1 MRNDRKIIALGF
13 FDGVHLGHQALLRE
27 CRAMADRLQCQ
38 AVALT
43 FDRHPKALFLPR
55 QPVLIS
61 TVAERQRLLHGY
73 GMDDVYPVTVNAQTM
88 AMPWEDFLER
98 LLQDGAVGFVCGGDF
113 RFGKSGAGTA
123 QKLQTICAARGLP
136 CVIVPEQTLDGIRIS
151 STHIRGL
158 IEAGKMEDATRFLGH
173 PYTLTGQVVHG
184 KQLGRTLGVPTA
196 NLVLPPELAVPKLG
210 VYVSRCVVDG
220 ISYCAVTNIGT
231 RPTVSGTGITV
242 EPWLLDYSGDLYGR
256 EIRLECYYFLRPEM
270 KFPDLTALREQIQ
283 ADAAATRAYFQTHE
297 EA

>member
-1 MRNDRKIIALGF
+1 
-13 FDGVHLGHQALLRE
+13 
-27 CRAMADRLQCQ
+27 
-38 AVALT
+38 
-43 FDRHPKALFLPR
+43 
-55 QPVLIS
+55 
-61 TVAERQRLLHGY
+61 
-73 GMDDVYPVTVNAQTM
+73 
-88 AMPWEDFLER
+88 
-98 LLQDGAVGFVCGGDF
+98 
-113 RFGKSGAGTA
+113 
-123 QKLQTICAARGLP
+123 
-136 CVIVPEQTLDGIRIS
+136 
-151 STHIRGL
+151 
-158 IEAGKMEDATRFLGH
+158 MEDATRFLGH

-210 VYVSRCVVDG
+210 VYVSQCVVDG
-220 ISYCAVTNIGT
+220 TSYCAVTNIGT